1 MSHVDVSSEV
11 KLTSS
16 FLSPEQI
23 TTLAAAVD
31 RIVPPDPEALGGA
44 EGGSLAYIV
53 RHLEDGGNLAPFRAE
68 YLRFLQ
74 ALSAENF
81 ASLSAATQDGML
93 TRIERSGTP
102 SLRQFFRRFA
112 EHAQEGYY
120 TDPANW
126 ASLGFE
132 VTG

>member
-1 MSHVDVSSEV
+1 MSHVDVSLEV
-11 KLTSS
+11 EIISAI
-16 FLSPEQI
+16 LSPEQI

-31 RIVPPDPEALGGA
+31 RIIPPDPEALGGA

-68 YLRFLQ
+68 YGRFLD
-74 ALSAENF
+74 ALTAEHF
-81 ASLSAATQDGML
+81 ASLPSATQDAML
-93 TRIERSGTP
+93 GRIEQAGTP
-102 SLRQFFRRFA
+102 SLKQFFRRFV

-120 TDPANW
+120 TTPVNW
-126 ASLGFE
+126 AGLGFV